1 MRLDLGKLRLR
12 GGDRHE
18 SAYVVEV
25 EPIVL
30 GGAEYQVHL
39 PEGAMITVDRVAGGF
54 VVRLA
59 VNAKA
64 YGPCSRCLREVE
76 VPLDAEQDEFAPTEE
91 GGWTESDTC
100 VHVEDL
106 VVDVPGLAR
115 EALVLALPPQMVCS
129 TSCKG
134 LCPECGEDLNKGPCG
149 CGA

>member
-1 MRLDLGKLRLR
+1 MRLNLQKLGLR

-18 SAYVVEV
+18 SAYAVEV

-39 PEGAMITVDRVAGGF
+39 PEGAMITVDRAAGGF
-54 VVRLA
+54 VVKLL
-59 VNAKA
+59 VDGKA

-76 VPLDAEQDEFAPTEE
+76 VSLHGEQEEFASTAE
-91 GGWTESDTC
+91 GGWTESETC
-100 VHVEDL
+100 VHIADL

-129 TSCKG
+129 SSCKG
-134 LCPECGEDLNKGPCG
+134 LCPECGEDLNEGPCG